1 MPTLNFFRRTR
12 RDVTETIEG
21 STVTANGAS
30 GQSRY
35 SQIPQLD
42 LWRAVPFT
50 MAPAPERDKVL
61 WRVNGIV
68 RSLDGAID
76 EGSDKSLDRLILSW
90 VEAWIATVKSEYDEH
105 CGVIKVHRGQAQQLV
120 TEAEGIAAHEREKHN
135 HIRRDYAA
143 CRSRLT
149 GEHHELE
156 PAAPADAEPA
166 VEAAPRPAVTDR
178 QDWAEPHLVAGRG
191 WVTLAVVA
199 VLIVIGAMADT
210 IAFHNVL
217 ELVLSTES
225 ETVAWVMAVG
235 TTSMA
240 LVAAASL
247 GIARAIRRR
256 GRYLPKRHRP
266 PWFPLFLSSVV
277 WLGLGFA
284 MFFIR
289 WQNIHIATLLQT
301 SGQQP
306 SSSSHSAVWQAL
318 FFLAIYLVS
327 GACTLFEAE
336 RLYNPEYTAFKRLR
350 KQFNEQ
356 AKVVAKAEA
365 ERARA
370 ESVRELYDAEIERQG
385 RMRDHAIADRQ
396 ALGMEAANYAR
407 VIMAVQMRDP
417 AKTAVTETG
426 PVPPAIAATFG
437 ASPGVG
443 AYLGYGP
450 PPDPA
455 QPPAD
460 AS

>member
-1 MPTLNFFRRTR
+1 MPRLNIFRRTR
-12 RDVTETIEG
+12 RDVTETFA
-21 STVTANGAS
+21 STTVTSDGPS
-30 GQSRY
+30 RQSRY
-35 SQIPQLD
+35 SQLPQID
-42 LWRAVPFT
+42 RWRAVPFT
-50 MAPAPERDKVL
+50 MAPPPERDKVME
-61 WRVNGIV
+61 RVEKIV
-68 RSLDGAID
+68 DSLDGAID

-90 VEAWIATVKSEYDEH
+90 VEAWIATVDSEYDDH
-105 CGVIKVHRGQAQQLV
+105 CAVIKVHVGQARQLV
-120 TEAEGIAAHEREKHN
+120 TEAAGVAAHEKEKHD

-149 GEHHELE
+149 GEHHDPGL
-156 PAAPADAEPA
+156 AAEQADGQPA
-166 VEAAPRPAVTDR
+166 VAATPRSAVTGR
-178 QDWAEPHLVAGRG
+178 QDWSEPHLVAGRG
-191 WVTLAVVA
+191 RLALVIVGI
-199 VLIVIGAMADT
+199 LIVIGAMADT

-217 ELVLSTES
+217 ELVLSSES

-240 LVAAASL
+240 LVAAAAI

-266 PWFPLFLSSVV
+266 PWFPLALSSVV
-277 WLGLGFA
+277 WLGLGSA

-289 WQNIHIATLLQT
+289 WQNIHIATLLQS

-306 SSSSHSAVWQAL
+306 SSHSAVWQAL

-336 RLYNPEYTAFKRLR
+336 RLYNPEYAAFKRLR
-350 KQFNEQ
+350 KQHNEQ

-370 ESVRELYDAEIERQG
+370 ESVQELHDAELERQA
-385 RMRDHAIADRQ
+385 RLRDHAIADRK

-407 VIMAVQMRDP
+407 VLMAAMMRDP
-417 AKTAVTETG
+417 SKTAVTETG

-450 PPDPA
+450 PPAPGPGA
-455 QPPAD
+455 TTGP
-460 AS
+460 

>member
-1 MPTLNFFRRTR
+1 MPRLNFFRRTKR
-12 RDVTETIEG
+12 EVTETLEG
-21 STVTANGAS
+21 GAVTADGPAS
-30 GQSRY
+30 QGRY
-35 SQIPQLD
+35 SQLPQLD
-42 LWRAVPFT
+42 RWRAVPFT
-50 MAPAPERDKVL
+50 MAPPPERDKVME
-61 WRVNGIV
+61 RVKGIV
-68 RSLDGAID
+68 ESLSGAID
-76 EGSDKSLDRLILSW
+76 EGSDKSLDRLILWW
-90 VEAWIATVKSEYDEH
+90 VESWIATVESEYDEH
-105 CGVIKVHRGQAQQLV
+105 CAVIEVHRGQAQQLV
-120 TEAEGIAAHEREKHN
+120 TEAEGIAAHEREKHD

-143 CRSRLT
+143 CRARLT
-149 GEHHELE
+149 GERHEPE
-156 PAAPADAEPA
+156 PAAPVEGQPAAPA
-166 VEAAPRPAVTDR
+166 VSRSAVTDR
-178 QDWAEPHLVAGRG
+178 QDWSEPHLVAGRG

-266 PWFPLFLSSVV
+266 PWFPLVLSSVV

-301 SGQQP
+301 SGQQQP

-350 KQFNEQ
+350 MQYNEQ

-365 ERARA
+365 ERSRA
-370 ESVRELYDAEIERQG
+370 ESVRELHDAELQRQG
-385 RMRDHAIADRQ
+385 RMRDHAIADRR

-407 VIMAVQMRDP
+407 VLMAAIMGDP

-437 ASPGVG
+437 TSPGVG

-450 PPDPA
+450 PPDTGAPA
-455 QPPAD
+455 
-460 AS
+460 S